1 MSNVRLFDKSFKP
14 FISNERLEKAID
26 NVAEEINRDFAGCT
40 DTPVLLCVL
49 NGSLM
54 FTSELM
60 KRLSFNCELVCIK
73 LSS

>member
-14 FISNERLEKAID
+14 FLSNERIEAAID
-26 NVAEEINRDFAGCT
+26 KVASEINRDFDGSA
-40 DTPVLLCVL
+40 DIPVLLCVL

-60 KRLSFNCELVCIK
+60 KRLDFNCELT
-73 LSS
+73 